1 MHMGENRLDKKKWKH
16 KITSGITGVILS
28 AIMFAGFGALALWM
42 HKTQNGAIVI
52 GRIVVIFAALA
63 FVLALY
69 RALFFKVL
77 IGKDGFFY
85 QSNPMNGRFFHYHE
99 IKEAWV
105 SSGRTSN
112 ANEMNYCNF
121 ETTSGKITRFFYTG
135 ADLDAVEYF
144 LERVE
149 KAQSIQLEQHVE
161 QKEYRI
167 SGKVQGIQKI
177 AVMLFLMGILCLLV
191 NPLLREGLSIVS
203 VYFPIILA
211 LFSLIYLIIH
221 YCFYKIHIDEKGFF
235 YQTNPFNGKTYKYDE
250 IVECEIVEIRR
261 RTGSVHRP
269 GSRRTYYLHY
279 FVFTDSTGKERKI
292 AFDKSLFEHEINVL
306 KSRIEQAQQER
317 EW

>member
-1 MHMGENRLDKKKWKH
+1 MKKQQWKY
-16 KITSGITGVILS
+16 KITSGITGTVLS
-28 AIMFAGFGALALWM
+28 AIMLAGFGALAIWM
-42 HKTQNGAIVI
+42 HNTQNGAIVI

-85 QSNPMNGRFFHYHE
+85 QSNPMNGKQYSFHE
-99 IKEAWV
+99 IKEAWI
-105 SSGRTSN
+105 STGRTSN

-121 ETTSGKITRFFYTG
+121 ETTSGKVTRFFYTG

-250 IVECEIVEIRR
+250 IEECEIVEIRR

-306 KSRIEQAQQER
+306 RSRIEQAQQER

>member
-1 MHMGENRLDKKKWKH
+1 MKKQQWKY

-121 ETTSGKITRFFYTG
+121 ETTSGKVTRFFYTG
-135 ADLDAVEYF
+135 ADLDAVEY
-144 LERVE
+144 LLKRIE
-149 KAQSIQLEQHVE
+149 KAQVIPLEQYVE
-161 QKEYRI
+161 QKEYHI
-167 SGKVQGIQKI
+167 NGKVQGIQKI

-203 VYFPIILA
+203 VVFPIILA
-211 LFSLIYLIIH
+211 LIALIYIIIQ
-221 YCFYKIHIDEKGFF
+221 YYFYKIHIDEKGF
-235 YQTNPFNGKTYKYDE
+235 YCQTNPFNGRTYKYDE
-250 IVECEIVEIRR
+250 IIECDIVEIRR
-261 RTGSVHRP
+261 RTSSVHRP

-279 FVFTDSTGKERKI
+279 FVFTDGTGKEPKI

>member
-1 MHMGENRLDKKKWKH
+1 MKKQQWKY
-16 KITSGITGVILS
+16 KITSGITGTVLS
-28 AIMFAGFGALALWM
+28 AIMLAGFSALALWM
-42 HKTQNGAIVI
+42 HNTQNGAIVI

-77 IGKDGFFY
+77 IGKDGFYY
-85 QSNPMNGRFFHYHE
+85 QSNPMNGRFLHYHE
-99 IKEAWV
+99 IKETWL
-105 SSGRTSN
+105 STGRTSN

-121 ETTSGKITRFFYTG
+121 ETTSGKVTRFFYTG
-135 ADLDAVEYF
+135 ADLDAVEY
-144 LERVE
+144 LLKRIE
-149 KAQSIQLEQHVE
+149 KAQVIPLEQYVE
-161 QKEYRI
+161 QKEYHI
-167 SGKVQGIQKI
+167 NGKVQGIQKI

-203 VYFPIILA
+203 VVFPIILA
-211 LFSLIYLIIH
+211 LIALIYIIIQ
-221 YCFYKIHIDEKGFF
+221 YYFYKIHIDEKGF
-235 YQTNPFNGKTYKYDE
+235 YCQTNPFNGRTYKYDE
-250 IVECEIVEIRR
+250 IIECDIVEIRR

-279 FVFTDSTGKERKI
+279 FVFTDGTGKERKI

>member
-1 MHMGENRLDKKKWKH
+1 MKKQQWKY
-16 KITSGITGVILS
+16 KITSGITGTVLS
-28 AIMFAGFGALALWM
+28 AIMLAGFGALAIWM
-42 HKTQNGAIVI
+42 HNTQNGAIVI

-99 IKEAWV
+99 IKEAWL
-105 SSGRTSN
+105 STGRTSN

-121 ETTSGKITRFFYTG
+121 ETTSGKVTRFFYTG
-135 ADLDAVEYF
+135 ADLDAVEY
-144 LERVE
+144 LLKRIE
-149 KAQSIQLEQHVE
+149 KAQVIPLEQYVE
-161 QKEYRI
+161 QKEYHI
-167 SGKVQGIQKI
+167 NGKVQGIQKI

-203 VYFPIILA
+203 VVFPIILA
-211 LFSLIYLIIH
+211 LIALIYIIIQ
-221 YCFYKIHIDEKGFF
+221 YYFYKKHIDEKGF
-235 YQTNPFNGKTYKYDE
+235 YCQTNPFNGRTYKYDE
-250 IVECEIVEIRR
+250 IIECDIVEIRR

-279 FVFTDSTGKERKI
+279 FVFTDGTGKERKI

>member
-1 MHMGENRLDKKKWKH
+1 MEKQQWKY

-28 AIMFAGFGALALWM
+28 AIMLAGFSALALWM
-42 HKTQNGAIVI
+42 HNTQNGAIVI

-85 QSNPMNGRFFHYHE
+85 QSNPMNGKQYSFHE
-99 IKEAWV
+99 IKEAWI
-105 SSGRTSN
+105 SSGRETN

-121 ETTSGKITRFFYTG
+121 ETNSGKVIRFFYTG
-135 ADLDAVEYF
+135 ADLDTVEYF

-161 QKEYRI
+161 QKEYHI
-167 SGKVQGIQKI
+167 SGKVQGVQKI
-177 AVMLFLMGILCLLV
+177 AVMLFLIGILYLLV

-211 LFSLIYLIIH
+211 LIALVYVIIQ
-221 YCFYKIHIDEKGFF
+221 YYFYKIHIAEKGFF
-235 YQTNPFNGKTYKYDE
+235 CQTNPFNGRNYKYE
-250 IVECEIVEIRR
+250 EVVECEIVEIRK
-261 RTGSVHRP
+261 RTGSVHRA
-269 GSRRTYYLHY
+269 GSRRTYYLYY
-279 FVFTDSTGKERKI
+279 FVFKDVEGKERKFR
-292 AFDKSLFEHEINVL
+292 FDKSLFEHEINVL

>member
-1 MHMGENRLDKKKWKH
+1 MKKQQWKY
-16 KITSGITGVILS
+16 KITSGITGTVLS
-28 AIMFAGFGALALWM
+28 AIMLAGFGALAIWM
-42 HKTQNGAIVI
+42 HNTQNGAIVI

-77 IGKDGFFY
+77 IGKDVFFY
-85 QSNPMNGRFFHYHE
+85 QSNPMNGRFLHYHE
-99 IKEAWV
+99 IKEAWL

-121 ETTSGKITRFFYTG
+121 ETTSGKVTRFFYTG
-135 ADLDAVEYF
+135 ADLDAVEY
-144 LERVE
+144 LLKRIE
-149 KAQSIQLEQHVE
+149 KAQVIPLEQYVE
-161 QKEYRI
+161 QKEYHI
-167 SGKVQGIQKI
+167 NGKVQGIQKI

-203 VYFPIILA
+203 VVFPIILA
-211 LFSLIYLIIH
+211 LIALIYIIIQ
-221 YCFYKIHIDEKGFF
+221 YYFYKIHIDEKGF
-235 YQTNPFNGKTYKYDE
+235 YCQTNPFNGRTYKYDE
-250 IVECEIVEIRR
+250 IIECDIVEIRR

-279 FVFTDSTGKERKI
+279 FVFTDGTGKERKI

>member
-1 MHMGENRLDKKKWKH
+1 MKKQQWKY

-28 AIMFAGFGALALWM
+28 AIMLAGFGALAIWM
-42 HKTQNGAIVI
+42 HNTQNGAIVI

-85 QSNPMNGRFFHYHE
+85 QSNPMNGKQYSFHE
-99 IKEAWV
+99 IKEAWI
-105 SSGRTSN
+105 SSGRETN

-121 ETTSGKITRFFYTG
+121 ETNSGKVIRFFYTG
-135 ADLDAVEYF
+135 TDLDAVEYF

-191 NPLLREGLSIVS
+191 NPLLQEGLSVVS
-203 VYFPIILA
+203 VYFPIMLA
-211 LFSLIYLIIH
+211 LFALIYLILH
-221 YCFYKIHIDEKGFF
+221 FCFYKIHIDEKGFF

-306 KSRIEQAQQER
+306 RSRIKQAQQER

>member
-1 MHMGENRLDKKKWKH
+1 VKEQQWKY
-16 KITSGITGVILS
+16 KITSGIMGVILS
-28 AIMFAGFGALALWM
+28 AIMLAGFGALAIWM
-42 HKTQNGAIVI
+42 HNTQNGAIVI

-85 QSNPMNGRFFHYHE
+85 QSNPMNGKQYSFHE
-99 IKEAWV
+99 IKEAWI
-105 SSGRTSN
+105 SSGRETN

-121 ETTSGKITRFFYTG
+121 ETNSGKVIRFFYTG

-161 QKEYRI
+161 QKEYHI

-221 YCFYKIHIDEKGFF
+221 YCFYKIHIDERGFF

-261 RTGSVHRP
+261 RKGSVHRP

-306 KSRIEQAQQER
+306 RSRIEQAQQER

>member
-1 MHMGENRLDKKKWKH
+1 MKKQQWKY
-16 KITSGITGVILS
+16 KITSGITGTVLS
-28 AIMFAGFGALALWM
+28 AIMLAGFGALAIWM
-42 HKTQNGAIVI
+42 HNTQNGAIVI

-85 QSNPMNGRFFHYHE
+85 QSNPMNGRFLHYHE
-99 IKEAWV
+99 IKEAWL

-121 ETTSGKITRFFYTG
+121 ETTSGKVTRFFYTG
-135 ADLDAVEYF
+135 ADLDAVEY
-144 LERVE
+144 LLKRIE
-149 KAQSIQLEQHVE
+149 KAQVIPLEQYVE
-161 QKEYRI
+161 QKEYHI
-167 SGKVQGIQKI
+167 NGKVQGIQKI

-203 VYFPIILA
+203 VVFPIILA
-211 LFSLIYLIIH
+211 LIALIYIIIQ
-221 YCFYKIHIDEKGFF
+221 YYFYKIHIDEKGF
-235 YQTNPFNGKTYKYDE
+235 YCQTNPFNGRTYKYDE
-250 IVECEIVEIRR
+250 IIECDIVEIRR
-261 RTGSVHRP
+261 RTSSVHRP

-279 FVFTDSTGKERKI
+279 FVFTDGTGKERKI

>member
-1 MHMGENRLDKKKWKH
+1 MKEQQWKY
-16 KITSGITGVILS
+16 KITSGIMGVILS
-28 AIMFAGFGALALWM
+28 AIMLAGFGALAIWM
-42 HKTQNGAIVI
+42 HNTQNGAIVI

-85 QSNPMNGRFFHYHE
+85 QSNPMNGKQYSFHE
-99 IKEAWV
+99 IKEAWI
-105 SSGRTSN
+105 SSGRETN

-121 ETTSGKITRFFYTG
+121 ETNSGKVIRFFYTG

-161 QKEYRI
+161 QKEYHI

-221 YCFYKIHIDEKGFF
+221 YCFYKIHIDERGFF

-306 KSRIEQAQQER
+306 RSRIEQAQQER

>member
-1 MHMGENRLDKKKWKH
+1 MKKQQWKY
-16 KITSGITGVILS
+16 KITSGIMGVILS
-28 AIMFAGFGALALWM
+28 AIMLAGFGALALWM
-42 HKTQNGAIVI
+42 HNTQNGAIVI

-85 QSNPMNGRFFHYHE
+85 QSNPMNGRFLHYHE
-99 IKEAWV
+99 IKEAWL

-121 ETTSGKITRFFYTG
+121 ETTSGKVTRFFYTG
-135 ADLDAVEYF
+135 ADLDAVEY
-144 LERVE
+144 LLKRIE
-149 KAQSIQLEQHVE
+149 KAQVIPLEQYVE
-161 QKEYRI
+161 QKEYHI
-167 SGKVQGIQKI
+167 NGKVQGIQKI

-203 VYFPIILA
+203 VVFPIILA
-211 LFSLIYLIIH
+211 LIALIYIIIQ
-221 YCFYKIHIDEKGFF
+221 YYFYKIHIDEKGF
-235 YQTNPFNGKTYKYDE
+235 YCQTNPFNGRTYKYDE
-250 IVECEIVEIRR
+250 IIECDIVEIRR

-279 FVFTDSTGKERKI
+279 FVFTDGTGKVRKI
-292 AFDKSLFEHEINVL
+292 AVDKSLFEHEINVL

>member
-1 MHMGENRLDKKKWKH
+1 MKKQQWKY
-16 KITSGITGVILS
+16 KITSGITGTVLS
-28 AIMFAGFGALALWM
+28 AIMLAGFGALAIWM
-42 HKTQNGAIVI
+42 HNTQNGAIVI

-85 QSNPMNGRFFHYHE
+85 QSNPMNGRFLHYHE
-99 IKEAWV
+99 IKEAWL

-121 ETTSGKITRFFYTG
+121 ETTSGKVTRFFYTG
-135 ADLDAVEYF
+135 ADLDAVEY
-144 LERVE
+144 LLKRIE
-149 KAQSIQLEQHVE
+149 KAQVIPLEQYVE
-161 QKEYRI
+161 QKEYHI
-167 SGKVQGIQKI
+167 NGKVQGIQKI

-203 VYFPIILA
+203 VVFPIILA
-211 LFSLIYLIIH
+211 LIALIYIIIQ
-221 YCFYKIHIDEKGFF
+221 YYFYKIHIDEKGF
-235 YQTNPFNGKTYKYDE
+235 YCQTNPFNGRTYKYDE
-250 IVECEIVEIRR
+250 IIECDIVEIRR

-279 FVFTDSTGKERKI
+279 FVFTDGTGKERKI

-306 KSRIEQAQQER
+306 KSRIEQAQKER

>member
-1 MHMGENRLDKKKWKH
+1 MKKQQWKYE
-16 KITSGITGVILS
+16 ITSGITGTVLS
-28 AIMFAGFGALALWM
+28 AIMLAGFGALAIWM
-42 HKTQNGAIVI
+42 HNTQNGAIVI

-85 QSNPMNGRFFHYHE
+85 QSNPMNGRFLHYHE
-99 IKEAWV
+99 IKEAWL

-121 ETTSGKITRFFYTG
+121 ETTSGKVTRFFYTG
-135 ADLDAVEYF
+135 ADLDAVEY
-144 LERVE
+144 LLKRIE
-149 KAQSIQLEQHVE
+149 KAQVIPLEQYVE
-161 QKEYRI
+161 QKEYHI
-167 SGKVQGIQKI
+167 NGKVQGIQKI

-203 VYFPIILA
+203 VVFPIILA
-211 LFSLIYLIIH
+211 LIALIYIIIQ
-221 YCFYKIHIDEKGFF
+221 YYFYKIHIDEKGF
-235 YQTNPFNGKTYKYDE
+235 YCQTNPFNGRTYKYDE
-250 IVECEIVEIRR
+250 IIECDIVEIRR

-279 FVFTDSTGKERKI
+279 FVFTDGTGKERKI

>member
-1 MHMGENRLDKKKWKH
+1 MKKQQWKY
-16 KITSGITGVILS
+16 KITSGITGTVLS
-28 AIMFAGFGALALWM
+28 AIMLAGFGALAIWM
-42 HKTQNGAIVI
+42 HNTQNGAIVI

-85 QSNPMNGRFFHYHE
+85 QSNPMNGRFLHYHE
-99 IKEAWV
+99 IKEAWL

-121 ETTSGKITRFFYTG
+121 ETTSGKVTRFFYTG
-135 ADLDAVEYF
+135 ADLDAVEY
-144 LERVE
+144 LLKRIE
-149 KAQSIQLEQHVE
+149 KAQVIPLEQYVE
-161 QKEYRI
+161 QKEYHI
-167 SGKVQGIQKI
+167 NGKVQGIQKI

-203 VYFPIILA
+203 VVFPIILA
-211 LFSLIYLIIH
+211 LIALIYIIIQ
-221 YCFYKIHIDEKGFF
+221 YYFYKIHIDEKGF
-235 YQTNPFNGKTYKYDE
+235 YCQTNPFNGRTYKYDE
-250 IVECEIVEIRR
+250 IIECDIVEIRR

-279 FVFTDSTGKERKI
+279 FVFTDGTGKERKI

>member
-1 MHMGENRLDKKKWKH
+1 MKKQQWKY
-16 KITSGITGVILS
+16 KITSGITGTVLS
-28 AIMFAGFGALALWM
+28 AIMLAGFGALAIWM
-42 HKTQNGAIVI
+42 HNTQNGAIVI

-63 FVLALY
+63 FVIALY

-85 QSNPMNGRFFHYHE
+85 QSNPMNGRFLHYHE
-99 IKEAWV
+99 IKEAWL

-121 ETTSGKITRFFYTG
+121 ETTSGKVTRFFYTG
-135 ADLDAVEYF
+135 ADLDAVEY
-144 LERVE
+144 LLKRIE
-149 KAQSIQLEQHVE
+149 KAQVIPLEQYVE
-161 QKEYRI
+161 QKEYHI
-167 SGKVQGIQKI
+167 NGKVQGIQKI

-203 VYFPIILA
+203 VVFPIILA
-211 LFSLIYLIIH
+211 LIALIYIIIQ
-221 YCFYKIHIDEKGFF
+221 YYFYKIHIDEKGF
-235 YQTNPFNGKTYKYDE
+235 YCQTNPFNGRTYKYDE
-250 IVECEIVEIRR
+250 IIECDIVEIRR

-279 FVFTDSTGKERKI
+279 FVFTDGTGKERKI

>member
-1 MHMGENRLDKKKWKH
+1 MKKQQWKY
-16 KITSGITGVILS
+16 KITSGITGTVLS
-28 AIMFAGFGALALWM
+28 AIMLAGFGALAIWM
-42 HKTQNGAIVI
+42 HNTQNGAIVI
-52 GRIVVIFAALA
+52 GRIVLIFAALA

-85 QSNPMNGRFFHYHE
+85 QSNPMNGRFLHYHE
-99 IKEAWV
+99 IKEAWL

-121 ETTSGKITRFFYTG
+121 ETTSGKVTRFFYTG
-135 ADLDAVEYF
+135 ADLDAVEY
-144 LERVE
+144 LLKRIE
-149 KAQSIQLEQHVE
+149 KAQVIPLEQYVE
-161 QKEYRI
+161 QKEYHI
-167 SGKVQGIQKI
+167 NGKVQGIQKI
-177 AVMLFLMGILCLLV
+177 AVMLFLMVILCLLV

-203 VYFPIILA
+203 VVFPIILA
-211 LFSLIYLIIH
+211 LIALIYIIIQ
-221 YCFYKIHIDEKGFF
+221 YYFYKIHIDEKGF
-235 YQTNPFNGKTYKYDE
+235 YCQTNPFNGRTYKYDE
-250 IVECEIVEIRR
+250 IIECDIVEIRR

-279 FVFTDSTGKERKI
+279 FVFTDGTGKERKI

>member
-1 MHMGENRLDKKKWKH
+1 MKKQQWKY
-16 KITSGITGVILS
+16 KITSGITGTVLS
-28 AIMFAGFGALALWM
+28 AIMLAGFGALAIWM
-42 HKTQNGAIVI
+42 HNTQNGAIVI

-85 QSNPMNGRFFHYHE
+85 QSNPMNGRFLHYHE
-99 IKEAWV
+99 IKEAWL

-121 ETTSGKITRFFYTG
+121 ETTSGKVTRFFYTG
-135 ADLDAVEYF
+135 ADLDAVEY
-144 LERVE
+144 LLKRIE
-149 KAQSIQLEQHVE
+149 KAQVIPLEQYVE
-161 QKEYRI
+161 QKEYHI
-167 SGKVQGIQKI
+167 NGKVQGIQKI

-203 VYFPIILA
+203 VVFPIILA
-211 LFSLIYLIIH
+211 LIALIYIIIQ
-221 YCFYKIHIDEKGFF
+221 YYFYKIHIDEKGF
-235 YQTNPFNGKTYKYDE
+235 YCQTNPFNGRTYKYDE
-250 IVECEIVEIRR
+250 IIECDIVEIRR

-279 FVFTDSTGKERKI
+279 FMFTDGTGKERKI

>member
-1 MHMGENRLDKKKWKH
+1 MKKQQWKY
-16 KITSGITGVILS
+16 KITSGITGTVLS
-28 AIMFAGFGALALWM
+28 AIMLAGFGALAIWM
-42 HKTQNGAIVI
+42 HNTQNGAIVI

-77 IGKDGFFY
+77 LGKDGFFY
-85 QSNPMNGRFFHYHE
+85 QSNPMNGRFLHYHE
-99 IKEAWV
+99 IKEAWL

-121 ETTSGKITRFFYTG
+121 ETTSGKVTRFFYTG
-135 ADLDAVEYF
+135 ADLDAVEY
-144 LERVE
+144 LLKRIE
-149 KAQSIQLEQHVE
+149 KAQVIPLEQYVE
-161 QKEYRI
+161 QKEYHI
-167 SGKVQGIQKI
+167 NGKVQGIQKI

-203 VYFPIILA
+203 VVFPIILA
-211 LFSLIYLIIH
+211 LIALIYIIIQ
-221 YCFYKIHIDEKGFF
+221 YYFYKIHIDEKGF
-235 YQTNPFNGKTYKYDE
+235 YCQTNPFNGRTYKYDE
-250 IVECEIVEIRR
+250 IIECDIVEIRR

-279 FVFTDSTGKERKI
+279 FVFTDGTGKERKI

>member
-1 MHMGENRLDKKKWKH
+1 VKEQQWKY
-16 KITSGITGVILS
+16 KITSGIMGVILS
-28 AIMFAGFGALALWM
+28 AIMLAGFGALAIWM
-42 HKTQNGAIVI
+42 HNTQNGAIVI

-85 QSNPMNGRFFHYHE
+85 QSNPMNGKQYSFHE
-99 IKEAWV
+99 IKEAWI
-105 SSGRTSN
+105 SSGRETN

-121 ETTSGKITRFFYTG
+121 ETNSGKVIRFFYTG

-161 QKEYRI
+161 QKEYHI

-261 RTGSVHRP
+261 RKGSVHRP

-306 KSRIEQAQQER
+306 RSRIEQAQQER

>member
-1 MHMGENRLDKKKWKH
+1 MKEQQWKY
-16 KITSGITGVILS
+16 KITSGIMGVILS
-28 AIMFAGFGALALWM
+28 AIMLAGFGALAIWM
-42 HKTQNGAIVI
+42 HNTQNGAIVI

-85 QSNPMNGRFFHYHE
+85 QSNPMNGKQYSFHE
-99 IKEAWV
+99 IKEAWI
-105 SSGRTSN
+105 SSGRETN

-121 ETTSGKITRFFYTG
+121 ETNSGKVIRFFYTG

-161 QKEYRI
+161 QKEYHI

-221 YCFYKIHIDEKGFF
+221 YCFYKIHIDERGFF

>member
-1 MHMGENRLDKKKWKH
+1 ML
-16 KITSGITGVILS
+16 
-28 AIMFAGFGALALWM
+28 AGFGALAIWM
-42 HKTQNGAIVI
+42 HNTQNGAIVI

-85 QSNPMNGRFFHYHE
+85 QSNPMNGKQYSFHE
-99 IKEAWV
+99 IKEAWI
-105 SSGRTSN
+105 SSGRETN

-121 ETTSGKITRFFYTG
+121 ETNSGKVIRFFYTG

-279 FVFTDSTGKERKI
+279 FVFTDGTGKERKI

-306 KSRIEQAQQER
+306 KSRIEEAQQER
-317 EW
+317 KW

>member
-1 MHMGENRLDKKKWKH
+1 VKEQQWKY
-16 KITSGITGVILS
+16 KITSGIMGVILS
-28 AIMFAGFGALALWM
+28 AIMLAGFGALAIWM
-42 HKTQNGAIVI
+42 HNTQNGAIVI

-85 QSNPMNGRFFHYHE
+85 QSNPMNGKQYSFHE
-99 IKEAWV
+99 IKEAWI
-105 SSGRTSN
+105 SSGRETN

-121 ETTSGKITRFFYTG
+121 ETNSGKVIRFFYTG

-161 QKEYRI
+161 QKEYHI

>member
-1 MHMGENRLDKKKWKH
+1 MKKQQWKY

-28 AIMFAGFGALALWM
+28 AIMLAGFGALAIWM
-42 HKTQNGAIVI
+42 HNTQNGAIVI
-52 GRIVVIFAALA
+52 GRIVVIIAALA

-69 RALFFKVL
+69 RVLFFKVL

-85 QSNPMNGRFFHYHE
+85 QSNPMNGKQYSFHE
-99 IKEAWV
+99 IKEAWI
-105 SSGRTSN
+105 SSGRETN

-121 ETTSGKITRFFYTG
+121 ETNSGKVLRFFYTG

-203 VYFPIILA
+203 VYFPIMLA
-211 LFSLIYLIIH
+211 LFALIYLIIH
-221 YCFYKIHIDEKGFF
+221 FCFYKIHIDEKGFF

-279 FVFTDSTGKERKI
+279 FVFTDGTGKERKI